1 MLPSLSLPPS
11 TPSLAVSRD
20 DPSNCTPSLS
30 TIPLEM
36 IENSSPQ
43 EDVKEN
49 SSQMQDGAL
58 QTGNETQMSEENKDL
73 QK

>member
-1 MLPSLSLPPS
+1 
-11 TPSLAVSRD
+11 
-20 DPSNCTPSLS
+20 
-30 TIPLEM
+30 M